1 MAFKNKIPS
10 AWLMHDNKA
19 QLLRSWGFKCAVKS
33 IPEMIKLK
41 SENRKKWFDQQRKL
55 VETNYALVNQ
65 LPDRLTDKIMKR
77 FSDTK
82 I

>member
-1 MAFKNKIPS
+1 
-10 AWLMHDNKA
+10 
-19 QLLRSWGFKCAVKS
+19 
-33 IPEMIKLK
+33 MIKLK

-55 VETNYALVNQ
+55 VETNYALVDQ